1 MKVGGSGQQ
10 FEVLVTTM
18 YGFQVL
24 EIEDSNVL
32 MKGCK
37 LEIPSFDTQ
46 LDLNQRIKNLEN
58 ALE

>member
-1 MKVGGSGQQ
+1 M
-10 FEVLVTTM
+10 F
-18 YGFQVL
+18 GFQVL
-24 EIEDSNVL
+24 EIEDSNNL

-58 ALE
+58 ALEKSNYF